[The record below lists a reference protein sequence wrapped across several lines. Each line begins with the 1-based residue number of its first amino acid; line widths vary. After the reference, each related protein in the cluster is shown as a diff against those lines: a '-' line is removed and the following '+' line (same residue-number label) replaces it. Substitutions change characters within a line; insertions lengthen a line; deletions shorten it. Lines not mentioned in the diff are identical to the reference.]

1 MSKEILAI
9 VDAVSNEKAIDR
21 EKVFEA
27 LEGALAIAS
36 KKKFEG
42 LDVDIKATINRKNGD
57 FTINRRWLV
66 VDTEGAL
73 EFPSRETTLVA
84 ARLDDPNIVPGD
96 YIEEQLEEEESVNSD
111 KNKTGV
117 FDRITA
123 QTVKQVLQQKIKEA
137 ERQQVVD
144 MFKEQVGKVVIG
156 TVKRATRE
164 VATLDLGNNAE
175 AVLRRANMLPKD
187 SFRNGDRVRSLLLP
201 IRTDNKGPQMEV
213 SRTTPEFLKELLTI
227 EVPEI
232 GEGQLEIINAVRDPG
247 QRAKVSIRAKDK
259 RIDPKGACIGMKG
272 SRIKN
277 VSDELRNE
285 KIDIIVYDENFTQ
298 YVINA
303 MEPAEVKTATIDK
316 SNKIVELGVLDNDKT
331 KYARAIGTNG
341 QNVKLA
347 SALIG
352 DGWRIKVMSMTE
364 MEKRQSD
371 ESERVINLFVEA
383 LNVDHDFAQA
393 LAEAGF
399 TTIEEIAYVDPSE
412 IIGSVD
418 GVDDEMVAQLQKNA
432 NDSRFNITTPQGKK
446 VSEDLISLDGMD
458 SAIARSLAL
467 KEISTLDELA
477 ECVLDD
483 LSDIPGLDEE
493 KAGNLIVAARNLTW
507 FKDGE

>member
-66 VDTEGAL
+66 VDKEGSL
-73 EFPSRETTLVA
+73 EYPSRETTLEA
-84 ARLDDPNIVPGD
+84 ARVDEPNIVPGD
-96 YIEEQLEEEESVNSD
+96 YVEEQLEAEKSINSD
-111 KNKTGV
+111 KNKTGL

-137 ERQQVVD
+137 ERQQVID
-144 MFKEQVGKVVIG
+144 MFQQHVGKVVIG
-156 TVKRATRE
+156 TVKKATRE
-164 VATLDLGNNAE
+164 LVTLDLGNNAE
-175 AVLRRANMLPKD
+175 AVLRRPNMIPRD

-201 IRTDNKGPQMEV
+201 IRTDGKGPQMEV

-247 QRAKVSIRAKDK
+247 LRSKVAIRAKDK

-277 VSDELRNE
+277 VSNELCNE
-285 KIDIIVYDENFTQ
+285 NIDIIVYDENFSK

-316 SNKIVELGVLDNDKT
+316 TKKLIELGVDNDER
-331 KYARAIGTNG
+331 KYARAIGSNG

-352 DGWRIKVMSMTE
+352 DGWKIKVMTTSE
-364 MEKRQSD
+364 MERRQND
-371 ESERVINLFVEA
+371 ESERLLNLFCDA
-383 LNVDHDFAQA
+383 LNVDQDFAQA
-393 LAEAGF
+393 LIDAGF
-399 TTIEEIAYVDPSE
+399 STIEEIAFVEPQE
-412 IIGSVD
+412 LMACID
-418 GVDDEMVAQLQKNA
+418 GIDEDIVAELQKNA
-432 NDSRFNITTPQGKK
+432 NESRLHISTPSGKPL
-446 VSEDLISLDGMD
+446 SIDLINLEGMD
-458 SAIARSLAL
+458 TNIAIGLAQL
-467 KEISTLDELA
+467 EISTLEELA
-477 ECVLDD
+477 DCASDD
-483 LSDIPGLDEE
+483 LADITDLEPE
-493 KAGNLIVAARNLTW
+493 KAGALIMAARNLTW
-507 FKDGE
+507 FKDGK